1 MQTLCHLATKKIEK
15 KEVNCTYIVKIFKIF
30 VKILKGEF
38 LIHTFF
44 GWIYT
49 LVVLVL
55 LVLVLFLEPAGL
67 LRFLT
72 TTRRKGVNLTKKGA
86 NLKFSFWNRKIGR
99 KQELGNWDSL

>member
-44 GWIYT
+44 G
-49 LVVLVL
+49 
-55 LVLVLFLEPAGL
+55 
-67 LRFLT
+67 
-72 TTRRKGVNLTKKGA
+72 
-86 NLKFSFWNRKIGR
+86 
-99 KQELGNWDSL
+99 